1 MKNVRKISDPIFAS
15 VFHFVIRVCANQ
27 LLKDIESISIK
38 IERKFLQEYYVV
50 IDHNNCREQ

>member
-1 MKNVRKISDPIFAS
+1 MKNVRETGHPIFAS

-38 IERKFLQEYYVV
+38 NPMKNFARILYS
-50 IDHNNCREQ
+50 N